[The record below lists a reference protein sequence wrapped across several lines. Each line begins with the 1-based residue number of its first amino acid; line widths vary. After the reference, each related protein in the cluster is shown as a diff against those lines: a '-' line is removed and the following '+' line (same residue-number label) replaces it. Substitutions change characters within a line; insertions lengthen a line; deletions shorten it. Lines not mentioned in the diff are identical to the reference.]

1 MCGCVSSR
9 PGQNFLFCFALETG
23 LWSKFVFLGS
33 VQNLC
38 PERQDSK
45 ISRGKLLTYTIILLI
60 NHQKCDRRNIR
71 IWGAIFFFLPE
82 SWPPPPPPVPQ
93 CPPRRRSSK
102 RPSSASLLLSGSEQS
117 SPRPG
122 PVRSGALPPPA
133 AAAAAWARVPASPVW
148 SPPTIGPRC
157 LIPRS
162 ARWANC
168 RLQPTNPM
176 AFCTG
181 PQAAAENEQAQ
192 QGPPASRAC
201 FLPFYILL
209 LFFS

>member
-1 MCGCVSSR
+1 MWQEEHWDLRGD
-9 PGQNFLFCFALETG
+9 FL
-23 LWSKFVFLGS
+23 
-33 VQNLC
+33 
-38 PERQDSK
+38 
-45 ISRGKLLTYTIILLI
+45 
-60 NHQKCDRRNIR
+60 
-71 IWGAIFFFLPE
+71 FLPE
-82 SWPPPPPPVPQ
+82 SWPPPLVPQ

-133 AAAAAWARVPASPVW
+133 AAAAWARVPASPVW

-162 ARWANC
+162 TRWANC

>member
-1 MCGCVSSR
+1 MWQEEHWDLRGD
-9 PGQNFLFCFALETG
+9 FL
-23 LWSKFVFLGS
+23 
-33 VQNLC
+33 
-38 PERQDSK
+38 
-45 ISRGKLLTYTIILLI
+45 
-60 NHQKCDRRNIR
+60 
-71 IWGAIFFFLPE
+71 FLPE

-93 CPPRRRSSK
+93 RPPRRRSSK

-122 PVRSGALPPPA
+122 PVRSGALLPPA
-133 AAAAAWARVPASPVW
+133 AEAAAWAQVPASPVW
-148 SPPTIGPRC
+148 SPPTMGPRC

-181 PQAAAENEQAQ
+181 PQAATENKQAQ

-201 FLPFYILL
+201 FLPFYILH
-209 LFFS
+209 LFSLNFSTLSYIYIFLNISNEINFNTELKNVNHVFF